1 MYIAGS
7 DADNKALLLKLPK
20 DGSKTGTYGVYEYEE
35 STLTQRST
43 SDFSNTSFS
52 TNTAT
57 PLSAVTTTL
66 TDAAGSQTATKTN
79 VP

>member
-1 MYIAGS
+1 VNAYYMYIAGS

-52 TNTAT
+52 TTTSTAFH
-57 PLSAVTTTL
+57 AVTNTL
-66 TDAAGSQTATKTN
+66 SDEPGS
-79 VP
+79 